1 MFVASSFVFEECFG
15 LGVEG
20 FDQIWLARIG
30 GWSVAWY
37 CGGRVSARH
46 IALVLF
52 CFAFFP
58 AFMGLGVNKV
68 VVSVLEGSAERAW
81 TGESSR

>member
-1 MFVASSFVFEECFG
+1 
-15 LGVEG
+15 
-20 FDQIWLARIG
+20 
-30 GWSVAWY
+30 
-37 CGGRVSARH
+37 
-46 IALVLF
+46 LF